1 MRNSFDLRAAYV
13 LTIAGLEGQLFLTGE
28 NLLNFYRQDR
38 EPKIFASEIAAHEA
52 NGNTLINDLIEYRT
66 NPALQKPPKYSLRDA
81 ITFLMKNLINI
92 AFQIS
97 KKGLVLS
104 SLAIILLIS
113 NHTLHR
119 LMSRVYLSIQIG
131 GNRMNA

>member
-1 MRNSFDLRAAYV
+1 MRNSSDLRAAYV
-13 LTIAGLEGQLFLTGE
+13 FTIAGLEGQLFLTGE

-66 NPALQKPPKYSLRDA
+66 NPALQKPPRSIHFRDA

-97 KKGLVLS
+97 KKGLFYPV
-104 SLAIILLIS
+104 
-113 NHTLHR
+113 
-119 LMSRVYLSIQIG
+119 
-131 GNRMNA
+131 